1 MWGIG
6 FVDVVVQTHP
16 FHRTAASEGVL
27 MLPGGG
33 SRGGGSRASVQ
44 PHVSSVLGRLEP
56 STKPSTNNTNSN
68 NAVPTR
74 VPTFMYVPTRG
85 PRAPENVVSQS
96 LFMVYSRWQPS
107 ALDSQVPHT
116 RPLTRRNIN
125 IQYVSPTHPCGPFC
139 TSPGEKRLLSN
150 LVRSNIQDLTPYR
163 CARDDYSQG
172 VLLDANENSFGPALV
187 ATQVAKRR
195 GK

>member
-1 MWGIG
+1 M
-6 FVDVVVQTHP
+6 FLLCLDVWSPARNLAPTTPTATTRSQRGSQLLCMYQLADHVLQKTL
-16 FHRTAASEGVL
+16 FHSRFSWCTL
-27 MLPGGG
+27 GGN
-33 SRGGGSRASVQ
+33 
-44 PHVSSVLGRLEP
+44 P
-56 STKPSTNNTNSN
+56 
-68 NAVPTR
+68 
-74 VPTFMYVPTRG
+74 
-85 PRAPENVVSQS
+85 
-96 LFMVYSRWQPS
+96 